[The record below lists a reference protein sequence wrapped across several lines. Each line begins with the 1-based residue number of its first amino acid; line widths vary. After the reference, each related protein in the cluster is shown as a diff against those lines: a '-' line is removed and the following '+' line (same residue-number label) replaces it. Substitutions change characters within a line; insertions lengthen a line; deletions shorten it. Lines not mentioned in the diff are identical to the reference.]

1 MAMGKAV
8 PIAQSAADFVIQGDA
23 LANIAQA
30 VVLARKTVRVVR
42 QNLLWAAVYNF
53 ACIPL
58 AMAGWLPAWLAG
70 LGMAT
75 SSLLVV
81 LNAMRLARVP
91 PGVPA
96 VDTST
101 LRTALPR
108 TELKAA

>member
-1 MAMGKAV
+1 MGKAV

-58 AMAGWLPAWLAG
+58 AMVGWLPAWLAG

-81 LNAMRLARVP
+81 VNAMRLARVP
-91 PGVPA
+91 PVVPA
-96 VDTST
+96 VEKST
-101 LRTALPR
+101 LRRALPGAD
-108 TELKAA
+108 LKAA